1 MYPDV
6 SIKPVLVANIDKKNV
21 ALLRAFAKG
30 KAPGN
35 FIEVMACEDG
45 CITGPSGKIDG
56 SKSRRIFQKAMES
69 FND

>member
-1 MYPDV
+1 
-6 SIKPVLVANIDKKNV
+6 
-21 ALLRAFAKG
+21 LLRAFAKG

-56 SKSRRIFQKAMES
+56 SKSRRIFQKAME
-69 FND
+69 DIKD